1 MYNVLIVDDDTL
13 MRDTLR
19 AMISRFKNFQIIGE
33 AASGSEAVSI
43 CRHYPVHLIFMD
55 IIMPGITGIE
65 ASKKIKEVSPQ
76 TEICILSAY
85 SDFHFAKEAMELHI
99 KKYFSK
105 PVSILDVNH
114 YLENFSLSSFESI
127 CPHLSLALELMNSQN
142 FSKTYTG
149 LSDIINKIY
158 SNQDTNIESL
168 KKTFIEIGQGLLDS
182 LEYANPQNE
191 VTDLFP
197 LPDTWLINQEIMKIW
212 LFKIADYIYQQK
224 SIRRYSIL
232 EGVFLFIEQHIK
244 EKISLVQIT

>member
-1 MYNVLIVDDDTL
+1 MEQQTILIVDDDTL

-105 PVSILDVNH
+105 
-114 YLENFSLSSFESI
+114 
-127 CPHLSLALELMNSQN
+127 HL
-142 FSKTYTG
+142 YYG
-149 LSDIINKIY
+149 H
-158 SNQDTNIESL
+158 
-168 KKTFIEIGQGLLDS
+168 GCH
-182 LEYANPQNE
+182 P
-191 VTDLFP
+191 
-197 LPDTWLINQEIMKIW
+197 
-212 LFKIADYIYQQK
+212 
-224 SIRRYSIL
+224 
-232 EGVFLFIEQHIK
+232 
-244 EKISLVQIT
+244 

>member
-33 AASGSEAVSI
+33 AASGSEAFSI

-105 PVSILDVNH
+105 PVSILDINH

-158 SNQDTNIESL
+158 SNQNTNIESL

-182 LEYANPQNE
+182 LEYASPHNE

-197 LPDTWLINQEIMKIW
+197 LPYTWLINQEIMKIW

-244 EKISLVQIT
+244 EKISK

>member
-105 PVSILDVNH
+105 PVSILDINH

-158 SNQDTNIESL
+158 SNQNTNIESL
-168 KKTFIEIGQGLLDS
+168 KKLLSKLDRDS
-182 LEYANPQNE
+182 
-191 VTDLFP
+191 
-197 LPDTWLINQEIMKIW
+197 
-212 LFKIADYIYQQK
+212 
-224 SIRRYSIL
+224 
-232 EGVFLFIEQHIK
+232 
-244 EKISLVQIT
+244 

>member
-105 PVSILDVNH
+105 PVSILDINH
-114 YLENFSLSSFESI
+114 YLENFSLSSLFKVLKMLV
-127 CPHLSLALELMNSQN
+127 PH
-142 FSKTYTG
+142 TYM
-149 LSDIINKIY
+149 
-158 SNQDTNIESL
+158 
-168 KKTFIEIGQGLLDS
+168 S
-182 LEYANPQNE
+182 LEIDFNSFTFFISSFTSFSLN
-191 VTDLFP
+191 
-197 LPDTWLINQEIMKIW
+197 
-212 LFKIADYIYQQK
+212 
-224 SIRRYSIL
+224 
-232 EGVFLFIEQHIK
+232 FLS
-244 EKISLVQIT
+244 SL

>member
-85 SDFHFAKEAMELHI
+85 SDFRFAKEAMELHI

-105 PVSILDVNH
+105 PVSILDINH

-149 LSDIINKIY
+149 LSDINNKI
-158 SNQDTNIESL
+158 
-168 KKTFIEIGQGLLDS
+168 
-182 LEYANPQNE
+182 
-191 VTDLFP
+191 
-197 LPDTWLINQEIMKIW
+197 
-212 LFKIADYIYQQK
+212 
-224 SIRRYSIL
+224 
-232 EGVFLFIEQHIK
+232 
-244 EKISLVQIT
+244 

>member
-105 PVSILDVNH
+105 PISILDINH
-114 YLENFSLSSFESI
+114 YLENFSLSSFE
-127 CPHLSLALELMNSQN
+127 
-142 FSKTYTG
+142 
-149 LSDIINKIY
+149 
-158 SNQDTNIESL
+158 
-168 KKTFIEIGQGLLDS
+168 
-182 LEYANPQNE
+182 
-191 VTDLFP
+191 
-197 LPDTWLINQEIMKIW
+197 LI
-212 LFKIADYIYQQK
+212 FK
-224 SIRRYSIL
+224 
-232 EGVFLFIEQHIK
+232 E
-244 EKISLVQIT
+244 

>member
-105 PVSILDVNH
+105 PVSILDINH
-114 YLENFSLSSFESI
+114 YLENFSLCILLKVSVLI
-127 CPHLSLALELMNSQN
+127 LSLALELMNSQN
-142 FSKTYTG
+142 FSKTYTRDFLI
-149 LSDIINKIY
+149 LS
-158 SNQDTNIESL
+158 TR
-168 KKTFIEIGQGLLDS
+168 FI
-182 LEYANPQNE
+182 P
-191 VTDLFP
+191 
-197 LPDTWLINQEIMKIW
+197 
-212 LFKIADYIYQQK
+212 
-224 SIRRYSIL
+224 IRI
-232 EGVFLFIEQHIK
+232 Q
-244 EKISLVQIT
+244 T